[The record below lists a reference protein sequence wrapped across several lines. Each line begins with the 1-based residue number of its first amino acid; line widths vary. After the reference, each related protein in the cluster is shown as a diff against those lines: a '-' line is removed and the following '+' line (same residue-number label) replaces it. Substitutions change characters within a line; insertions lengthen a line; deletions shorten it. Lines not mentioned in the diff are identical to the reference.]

1 MNKRQKKKLFK
12 QTLIKVIK
20 LHPQKGDV
28 ICLQPNLDYVDIN
41 TMCEFLKVYESCKAF
56 GEAKLAIV
64 PSDIKHIYGGKESS
78 QVFIDKLQSIVD
90 QIGE

>member
-12 QTLIKVIK
+12 QTLIKVRK

-28 ICLQPNLDYVDIN
+28 ICLQFDPEQLYVDIIV
-41 TMCEFLKVYESCKAF
+41 EVGKVCFDNQIF
-56 GEAKLAIV
+56 GEANIVIV
-64 PSDIKHIYGGKESS
+64 PSDIKKLDKEETQIY
-78 QVFIDKLQSIVD
+78 IDKLQNIVD

>member
-12 QTLIKVIK
+12 QTLIKVRK

-28 ICLQPNLDYVDIN
+28 IGFQPDLDWIDAE
-41 TMCEFLKVYESCKAF
+41 TMCQFMKVYSNNDVF
-56 GEAKLAIV
+56 GETKLAFV
-64 PSDIKHIYGGKESS
+64 PADIKQLKNKESA
-78 QVFIDKLQSIVD
+78 QLYIDKLQNIVD